1 VCGLR
6 LLSRIA
12 LLRLPGIMA
21 TMFIELFA
29 GVVIY
34 IFDSTLTQVL
44 LLASFMPIIS
54 AISGNT
60 GL

>member
-1 VCGLR
+1 
-6 LLSRIA
+6 
-12 LLRLPGIMA
+12 
-21 TMFIELFA
+21 MFIELFA